1 MLTSVPAWREPTVPR
16 KTVGT
21 LTSSNSESVHTSIF
35 PTVLYKSFAVAT
47 PEHSGPLPLGRIV
60 AFAPDLRRA
69 SFHGVSRSPSPQHHY
84 GALITS
90 DAHHTGKS
98 SSALWLRSHA
108 NSFKVATPIGTSNR
122 SDHRN
127 SLHIHHCVIYLQ
139 WLLGL
144 WLCAVLASG
153 PTSALQ
159 LCDPTLALAMPP
171 VNQLNSLKHL
181 QNLPLHKAMARAGRP
196 PPC

>member
-1 MLTSVPAWREPTVPR
+1 MFMLTSVPAWRELTVPR

-84 GALITS
+84 GTLITS
-90 DAHHTGKS
+90 DAHKR
-98 SSALWLRSHA
+98 ALSE
-108 NSFKVATPIGTSNR
+108 PQ
-122 SDHRN
+122 
-127 SLHIHHCVIYLQ
+127 SLTTI
-139 WLLGL
+139 LG
-144 WLCAVLASG
+144 SRH
-153 PTSALQ
+153 Q
-159 LCDPTLALAMPP
+159 LCGCYRTQIHSKSPRRSVPPTEAITETAYIFIT
-171 VNQLNSLKHL
+171 
-181 QNLPLHKAMARAGRP
+181 A
-196 PPC
+196 